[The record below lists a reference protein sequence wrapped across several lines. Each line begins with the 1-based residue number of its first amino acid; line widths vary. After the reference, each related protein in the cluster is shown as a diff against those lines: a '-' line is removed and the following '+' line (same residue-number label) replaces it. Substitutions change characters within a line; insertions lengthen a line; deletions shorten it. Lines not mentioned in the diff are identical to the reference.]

1 MLNKKALLLAV
12 CGALSGGSA
21 EQTIGAAGQQGFGVG
36 PYGGDEADLIAM
48 GLSPMDGCYDITSD
62 NYGNYLHTNGSVM
75 CFIPAFC
82 YRIGNSAAPSYSR
95 DTKNALEIRYAQ
107 EFESF
112 VPGAAFTSANM
123 GDGWILHRAFVDG
136 GVVKRG
142 FFIDKYLCSNQNG
155 VAASVKGADWLMCY
169 NDASKTYYTKS
180 LGGDCIGQAYDAI
193 TLSRARGDQYALVT
207 CYQWSAI
214 AMISLAHGQAATSAD
229 ACAWYDSAHTKNF
242 PKGNTNQLKDYND
255 SSLTFTTHTYGSPFA
270 KTGTCSNFAKST
282 HNGQNNGVADVA
294 GMCNQ
299 WVIGATNYSSAKVYL
314 MKTSIAAHDVTKDNV
329 VSSSIA
335 DTMSVYGDGG
345 YYFAGSPALSTGTRG
360 TSWAQCGVIPPSK
373 VTSANNLFGGD
384 EYREYYGSTVGLKVG
399 LGYSWGS
406 TAGVWCR
413 SFSGFNAFGSGYW
426 FFSTVSF
433 GFRASGYAS

>member
-1 MLNKKALLLAV
+1 MLNKFFL
-12 CGALSGGSA
+12 LSGARAGGTA
-21 EQTIGAAGQQGFGVG
+21 GTATVGQAGQLGFGVS
-36 PYGGDEADLIAM
+36 PYPGADSDLAEM
-48 GLSPMDGCYDITSD
+48 QLTPMDGCDDPASD
-62 NYGNYLHTNGSVM
+62 NYGNYQHTNGSIM
-75 CFIPAFC
+75 CFIPAFA
-82 YRIGNSAAPSYSR
+82 YRVGNRAAPSYAR
-95 DTKNALEIRYAQ
+95 DGANALEIADATNFSGYEAGA
-107 EFESF
+107 SF
-112 VPGAAFTSANM
+112 SGNASL

-169 NDASKTYYTKS
+169 KDANKTYYTKS
-180 LGGDCIGQAYDAI
+180 LGGDCIGKAYDAI

-229 ACAWYDSAHTKNF
+229 ACAWYDSAHTMNF

-299 WVIGATNYSSAKVYL
+299 WVIGAINPSSARVGL
-314 MKTSIAAHDVTKDNV
+314 MKTSVAAHDITKDNV
-329 VSSSIA
+329 VSSSLH
-335 DTMSVYGDGG
+335 DSFTGWGDGG
-345 YYFAGSPALSTGTRG
+345 YYFAGSPALSTGTSG
-360 TSWAQCGVIPPSK
+360 LTWAKCGVFPPSK
-373 VTSANNLFGGD
+373 MTSANNLFGGD
-384 EYREYYGSTVGLKVG
+384 EFYEYYGSTVGMKVG

-406 TAGVWCR
+406 KAGVWCR
-413 SFSGFNAFGSGYW
+413 SFYGRDVSGYGW
-426 FFSTVSF
+426 SGWSVYF
-433 GFRASGYAS
+433 GFRASGYAL

>member
-1 MLNKKALLLAV
+1 MNRDSLILGVAGIAKPDQSIGEA
-12 CGALSGGSA
+12 GGM
-21 EQTIGAAGQQGFGVG
+21 GFGVG
-36 PYGGDEADLIAM
+36 VYGGDDADLEAM

-95 DTKNALEIRYAQ
+95 DTKNALEIRDAQ

-169 NDASKTYYTKS
+169 SGTDKTFYTKAM
-180 LGGDCIGQAYDAI
+180 GGEGCAYDAI
-193 TLSRARGDQYALVT
+193 TLSRARGDQYSI
-207 CYQWSAI
+207 CSIFQWSAI
-214 AMISLAHGQAATSAD
+214 SMLSLAHGQAATSAD
-229 ACAWYDSAHTKNF
+229 ACAWYDSGHTTNF

-294 GMCNQ
+294 GCCNQ
-299 WVIGATNYSSAKVYL
+299 LTLGAGNPSGGKFSMIKPSVA
-314 MKTSIAAHDVTKDNV
+314 MHSITKDNRSTSTGSANWDQITGHAM
-329 VSSSIA
+329 SSDGDRYFGGTA
-335 DTMSVYGDGG
+335 FYGD
-345 YYFAGSPALSTGTRG
+345 
-360 TSWAQCGVIPPSK
+360 TSGVKWSACGVIPTGNQ
-373 VTSANNLFGGD
+373 TSAVALFGGD
-384 EYREYYGSTVGLKVG
+384 QMYTYYSADIPIKVG

-406 TAGVWCR
+406 KAGVWCR
-413 SFSGFNAFGSGYW
+413 SFDGYYGNYYGW
-426 FFSTVSF
+426 SYSSVYF